1 MIKKAVSG
9 VAVLLV
15 AAATVVAAEVNL
27 ELNQFFNLEMY

>member
-1 MIKKAVSG
+1 MIKKAMSG

-27 ELNQFFNLEMY
+27 EGVKCVVAP